1 MSSSTSASMSATTAS
16 EHSFADEMLSKPG
29 GTASASLDVGARD
42 GERVHKKG
50 ARVLRQDQSKT
61 FEPIS
66 QRQRKTG
73 YCKRFPTDWGES
85 SAALRRERL
94 SIARELH
101 DQVMQEL
108 ILTVMSLRRL
118 ALPESST
125 MDETPL
131 LQATAA
137 ASRALSNA
145 RKFLRDLRA
154 REYPLDSLELESPVR
169 FADVVLPVMAL
180 AEATTHVEV
189 QIASM
194 KDVVLS
200 ARVAREVD
208 KILREA
214 VLNAQRHSG
223 ARVIVCRAS
232 SDAGRIILEVA
243 DNGCGFEPCNGVQG
257 FGLLGMAERARV
269 LGATLQV
276 RSRPDRGTVVRL
288 QLTRSPGA
296 YEVLI

>member
-1 MSSSTSASMSATTAS
+1 MSSSTSASISAARAAG
-16 EHSFADEMLSKPG
+16 HSFAGEMLSKPIR
-29 GTASASLDVGARD
+29 TASASVDVGPRD
-42 GERVHKKG
+42 GEGVHKKG
-50 ARVLRQDQSKT
+50 ARVLRQDQPKT

-66 QRQRKTG
+66 QRERKTG
-73 YCKRFPTDWGES
+73 YCKRFPTDWGEV

-108 ILTVMSLRRL
+108 IFTVMSLRRL
-118 ALPESST
+118 ALPKSLT

-145 RKFLRDLRA
+145 RQFLRDLRA
-154 REYPLDSLELESPVR
+154 REYPLDSLEPPVR
-169 FADVVLPVMAL
+169 LADVVLPVMAL

-189 QIASM
+189 QTASM

-223 ARVIVCRAS
+223 ARVIACRAS
-232 SDAGRIILEVA
+232 SDAGCVILELA

-257 FGLLGMAERARV
+257 FGLLGMAERARA
-269 LGATLQV
+269 LGATLQI

>member
-1 MSSSTSASMSATTAS
+1 
-16 EHSFADEMLSKPG
+16 MLSKPI
-29 GTASASLDVGARD
+29 GTASASLDVGPRD
-42 GERVHKKG
+42 GEGVHKKG

-66 QRQRKTG
+66 RRQRKTG
-73 YCKRFPTDWGES
+73 YCKRFPTDWGEV

-118 ALPESST
+118 ALPKSLT

-154 REYPLDSLELESPVR
+154 REYPLDSLEPPVR
-169 FADVVLPVMAL
+169 LADVVLPVMAL

-189 QIASM
+189 QTASL

-223 ARVIVCRAS
+223 ARVIACRAS

-243 DNGCGFEPCNGVQG
+243 DNGCGFDPCNGVQG

-269 LGATLQV
+269 LGATLQI